1 MSDVSFD
8 LSSAIF
14 SKSVIGQQ
22 EIQTRA
28 LNLPPMVRRVLVM
41 VDGKKSNGELAAF
54 VAGHPIDAIL
64 SQLLEQGCIEGRV
77 VAPAAPV
84 KSASTKVAAPLQASD
99 DLSRLPPPEARSAK
113 DRELSRTFMT
123 NTTNT
128 MFGQNMRLTLIQA
141 IHDCKTV
148 EDLRKVYLSWAET
161 MASSSIGAKRL
172 PELRKSL
179 FQYL

>member
-8 LSSAIF
+8 LASAVF
-14 SKSVIGQQ
+14 SKSAIGQQ

-41 VDGKKSNGELAAF
+41 VDGKKSNTELAAF
-54 VAGHPIDAIL
+54 VVGHSIESIL
-64 SQLLEQGCIEGRV
+64 NQLLEQGCIEGRA

-84 KSASTKVAAPLQASD
+84 ASAKVAKPSEGD
-99 DLSRLPPPEARSAK
+99 DLSRLPPPESRSAK
-113 DRELSRTFMT
+113 DREMSRTFMM

-148 EDLRKVYLSWAET
+148 EDLRKVYFSWAET